1 MKLGLIIKITNEGV
15 PGETFSINKD
25 EGWARYTEDVRTPI
39 KELINFDGTE
49 KVAYLVKFLGKD
61 GYLICI
67 IKARPEGSGRANDNT
82 AAWIHIPAIVDIPS
96 SVICNILKDVE
107 NAISGEKGTN
117 FEQLKTLFAQEYST
131 KDVLLSAVEA
141 IVSKSDSFYAVRYYN
156 GDFTLNELLGP
167 SIAQQE
173 YGKYKGIMFVDK
185 KQGIEHNSKYELTFE
200 PQRICRYEPPTLID
214 GFTPCFPLRDKY
226 QPFNKTIEIPEN
238 SQVTIHWVKNGYAV
252 IRKSFLAGES
262 FQYPDSI
269 KISPNEYKIIVK
281 RDHFHI
287 YNPNNAPVQNPEII
301 INGVL
306 MDGDSMEIS
315 ESVYNE
321 GVCLHIRAKGLADY
335 NEKEKLTRN
344 MRIFMKHKYYHY
356 DFEIPLYDGEEKI
369 GKAPFFIETHHKLK
383 HCPIKGYMTSD
394 YSITD
399 RGTNKLYIEDGWKTK
414 IKYFLSGVVSTIAVL
429 LLIAAYNALDSYEFQ
444 FRWPP
449 IKEIKHT
456 QASNIWEQ
464 NNDQGQSTESAN
476 TDLTDAVK
484 YLSNNEAWHKDSLNL
499 YEATRGLFE
508 ELNSF
513 DVSALEQRS
522 SELINGS
529 EKLSDLVS
537 TLRKYIDDQ
546 KNPHIGKENN
556 GGNYNSSDDNII
568 NVGNYKK
575 WLSEEHSPYVAPT
588 DPVDKTKGQKS
599 KITGEKKETST
610 VNVSTESGQQSQSGT
625 KRGRLPQ

>member
-262 FQYPDSI
+262 SQYPHSI
-269 KISPNEYKIIVK
+269 RIYPNEYKITIK
-281 RDHFHI
+281 REHFHI
-287 YNPNNAPVQNPEII
+287 YDPSSIPVKNPSISIDDVP
-301 INGVL
+301 
-306 MDGDSMEIS
+306 MTGDSMEIS
-315 ESVYNE
+315 ESSYNE
-321 GVCLHIRAKGLADY
+321 GVRLLIRAQGLADY
-335 NEKEKLTRN
+335 RKEKEKLTQN
-344 MRIFMKHKYYHY
+344 MQIIMGHKFYHY
-356 DFEIPLYDGEEKI
+356 DFKIPLYNGKEKI
-369 GKAPFFIETHHKLK
+369 DNALFSIETHHKLK
-383 HCPIKGYMTSD
+383 NCPIKGYVTKD
-394 YSITD
+394 YSITESN
-399 RGTNKLYIEDGWKTK
+399 RGINVLHIEDDWKMK
-414 IKYFLSGVVSTIAVL
+414 IKYFLYGVALTIAVL
-429 LLIAAYNALDSYEFQ
+429 LLIVAYSALDNNELGSLSSKKTESVQ
-444 FRWPP
+444 NDTRSQGADNTS
-449 IKEIKHT
+449 EIKP
-456 QASNIWEQ
+456 E
-464 NNDQGQSTESAN
+464 E
-476 TDLTDAVK
+476 TDLQKAID
-484 YLSNNEAWHKDSLNL
+484 YLDKHSTWEKDTLES
-499 YEATRGLFE
+499 YKTTKGLFE
-508 ELNSF
+508 GLNDF
-513 DVSALEQRS
+513 DLNILQEKANAGLDS
-522 SELINGS
+522 SQKFADIVILL
-529 EKLSDLVS
+529 K
-537 TLRKYIDDQ
+537 KYKDSGKD
-546 KNPHIGKENN
+546 PHIGKENN
-556 GGNYNSSDDNII
+556 GGKYNDSTDRFI
-568 NVGNYKK
+568 VVENYKK